1 MQNFVAKPDEKR
13 PLVRPRRGSSDN
25 IKMDLK
31 EVV

>member
-1 MQNFVAKPDEKR
+1 MHNFVAKLDEKR
-13 PLVRPRRGSSDN
+13 PLVRPRRGSIVN